1 MVKAILFWIVFVGMI
16 VGGIVAGCPLSGT
29 IGVAGLWAI
38 GGAFRARKDG
48 GIDERY
54 NFGWVRFL
62 LGLVCIAIAMI
73 IGL

>member
-16 VGGIVAGCPLSGT
+16 VGGLVAGCPLNGT
-29 IGVAGLWAI
+29 FGVAGLCAFA
-38 GGAFRARKDG
+38 GAFRARKDG
-48 GIDERY
+48 GVDGRY

-73 IGL
+73 LSL